1 MDFVKYIDLLRKN
14 MKTLKKVLI
23 AYLVAVVIF
32 DLVLPR
38 DEAHAHYWIDKV
50 FAFWTVFSIVGCFL
64 LIKIGKGIAH
74 LFLSKDEDYYG

>member
-1 MDFVKYIDLLRKN
+1 MDFVKYIDFLRKN

-32 DLVLPR
+32 DVVLPR
-38 DEAHAHYWIDKV
+38 GEHTHYWIDKV
-50 FAFWTVFSIVGCFL
+50 FAFWTAFSIVGCFL

>member
-1 MDFVKYIDLLRKN
+1 

-32 DLVLPR
+32 DVVLPR
-38 DEAHAHYWIDKV
+38 DEVHAHYWIDKV
-50 FAFWTVFSIVGCFL
+50 FAFWTAFSIVGCFL